1 MLFQGADEMTH
12 SIKKL
17 ALVGGIAFLSQVACS
32 PAPSSPPA
40 KPEVAPASRKSE
52 IDFQATA
59 LPDRKVQFVITTN
72 IPTPVQVMASINLAG
87 QKDDDIW
94 IGHSDK
100 VTLTGPT
107 TTFVLDTSVA
117 QRELP
122 DADYEAEVSYYAR
135 WGAEGNPAAAGYP
148 DVEATK
154 ALKLG
159 GGGLTRTGAVRR
171 TELQEWVMLNLDMNT
186 PWDPQTFKEKLGP
199 SEKSPSTM
207 SHLHDAYYY
216 PDADMTLLVNRL
228 RGEVTIWRKGRVS
241 E

>member
-1 MLFQGADEMTH
+1 MTN
-12 SIKKL
+12 SIKKFALACGL
-17 ALVGGIAFLSQVACS
+17 ALFSQVACS
-32 PAPSSPPA
+32 PAPTAPPA
-40 KPEVAPASRKSE
+40 KPEEAPASRKSE

-135 WGAEGNPAAAGYP
+135 WGAEGNPAAEGYP
-148 DVEATK
+148 DVKATK
-154 ALKLG
+154 TLKLG
-159 GGGLTRTGAVRR
+159 GGGLTRTAAVRR
-171 TELQEWVMLNLDMNT
+171 AELQQWVMLNVIMHT
-186 PWDPQTFKEKLGP
+186 PWDREGFKEKLGR

-228 RGEVTIWRKGRVS
+228 LGEVTTWRKGRVS